1 MNELKNAPETLDKQS
16 SEKGKVMESLTKIDE
31 NLTKDPSNL
40 AQILLLLGSG
50 KWQYHFENVSKEN
63 VSQAVVL
70 LTTLNEEEK
79 SNLKEGIESV
89 LKVVIEKKWIEEI
102 RKQLIE
108 SKIENAQKVEELVE
122 RLNSEGVKN

>member
-50 KWQYHFENVSKEN
+50 K
-63 VSQAVVL
+63 
-70 LTTLNEEEK
+70 
-79 SNLKEGIESV
+79 
-89 LKVVIEKKWIEEI
+89 
-102 RKQLIE
+102 
-108 SKIENAQKVEELVE
+108 
-122 RLNSEGVKN
+122 

>member
-1 MNELKNAPETLDKQS
+1 
-16 SEKGKVMESLTKIDE
+16 MESLTKIDE